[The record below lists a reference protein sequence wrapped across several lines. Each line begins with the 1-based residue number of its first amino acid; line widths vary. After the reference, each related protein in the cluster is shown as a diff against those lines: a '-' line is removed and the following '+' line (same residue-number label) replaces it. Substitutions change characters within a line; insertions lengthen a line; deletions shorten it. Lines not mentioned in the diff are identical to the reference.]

1 MDDFKTLLSVAYSIK
16 QAQTETNKVIKEVQK
31 NAKIQLDLDITDK
44 EAKKVINETRKDY
57 QNWWKTALS
66 QESNLQKQ
74 KDNFNKKNLS
84 AIDLEIKK
92 RKEQSTQFS
101 NQIKS
106 QMLEAQ
112 KLAKAQQSAIS
123 LSQDRDTLKNRIN
136 SYVKNNPA
144 LKEMSSDFIKLRDS
158 VEGLDKVGL
167 SSANKEFRLLQSSA
181 ESLGKTG
188 DTYFSKLGK
197 NVQQFVGFLGSA
209 TVVMTGVNAIRNM
222 ITEVYNLDQAL
233 VDLQMATGYTHEQA
247 KELLST
253 YIDLGKQMG
262 ATATEVAAAAGD
274 YLRQGMT
281 IAETNKLIKDS
292 LVLAKL
298 GNIDTAQATTYLTTA
313 MKGYKVSVEDVIGIV
328 DKLSAVDLESATDA
342 GGLAEGMSEVANNAR
357 IAGVEMDKLLG
368 YLAVIG
374 ETTGESMSSV
384 GVGLNAIFSRMGNIK
399 LARLKDYQNNG
410 EDLSNVETVLSGL
423 GIKLRDSVDQFRNFG
438 DVLDEVATKWGSFS
452 DVSQRALASAFAGTN
467 HMEEFLVL
475 MENYG
480 TALNYS
486 EVAANSAGTAMQKFG
501 AYQESLEAK
510 TKRLSASFQDLANDT
525 IDSGIVKGFLDLSNF
540 LINVTD
546 NIGLLNIA
554 LVSLAG
560 VMGAK
565 TTAGINLFAQGLQG
579 LASRMGATTAL
590 AGTMMSALSIAL
602 PVAAV
607 LVAVAAYNH
616 FNVTLEETRA
626 NLAKQKD
633 AYDSEVSNVQ
643 SLTNELES
651 TRKKLEELNSV
662 GGAVVT
668 KDGEKEKLQAQ
679 TEELQRQLDIAKETQ
694 RIAGLK
700 AENTATEALS
710 KKIESKYI
718 TGKVSNDYAGYD
730 VTFDKVTRDVEL
742 ERAINEYNKLAKS
755 YEAVEKKQQDL
766 ANAQKGNS
774 KEFKNNQKTLDLLN
788 KSMSNARSYA
798 NELATGMQEDSNS
811 LIGATVAGDNLK
823 NVVDRSL
830 NSYSS
835 WTSSI
840 SSANDALGDTSDISS
855 EVVSG
860 IDSTTASVEDANKA
874 IDAFQ
879 TSMSSIKNALSD
891 VSSLSTNDIIDL
903 MQEFKEF
910 DWNSYGV
917 TGVEGVGD
925 LTGALKTLAKQQYD
939 SITSTNGSS
948 VAFSNLYQDA
958 IKVKDGIQGI
968 SSSISSLDNLNSSLS
983 SLDSAYASLISKQSV
998 SLDDITK
1005 LNEVFGN
1012 TAGFNDFINTV
1023 SSAKSVTGDVQN
1035 AFNDLVTTYLYS
1047 SDILNTL
1054 TDDTK
1059 SLVITQLQHIGVSN
1073 AEEVVTSKL
1082 AEQKKILAETG
1093 LDVKDA
1099 TVEEIIEL
1107 INEGNVSDD
1116 TRNSL
1121 SGLAA
1126 QKLNVNNVALST
1138 SGDIANLISLMS
1150 ITNSTT
1156 EALQALQMAKEGK
1169 VPMSIARP
1177 GDMESMISRAQAE
1190 VESYYK
1196 GLGNSQNIKY
1206 TGGSKTSSVKDK
1218 ASSKKTEFSQQIDQ
1232 IARSVELAEKAL
1244 SRLNEAIDDDAPY
1257 KKQITNL
1264 QALIKGQKELLSTY
1278 NKSATAYES
1287 QYNKSISG
1295 LSSKYVKQIQSGGTF
1310 KVQDFKGE
1318 SGEKLYN
1325 QIITAQKYWDEYQN
1339 SLDKSNKTTKEIVE
1353 NTEKLAKIKIDL
1365 KLDKF
1370 EKQKE
1375 KLSGLDDDIQN
1386 ALDLVESGS
1395 NESVLLLQAGYKNA
1409 SDSVANLKKEIT
1421 ALNKAYAGNKSDETY
1436 KTRLADLE
1444 EQLNSAASSMKSYK
1458 DQIIDAMK
1466 QGYEEQTDNLKDA
1479 LDEQLDAIEKAHDAI
1494 IDSLNDQLDA
1504 YKEIIDAKKES
1515 LRTTEDEY
1523 QYQKKIA
1530 EQTNNINKIN
1540 SRIAELSKAA
1550 SSGDRAAAA
1559 EMKKLQDEL
1568 AEAQSYLDDTQHD
1581 RKIELEEEALDKA
1594 YDDYEKLINGQIDLE
1609 NKAYEMQKTMAQKA
1623 YDSKLANLTS
1633 LYTTE
1638 MDYIKQAAELTTS
1651 AFSEAFAGI
1660 NQQLAQYGL
1669 SISSDLSGALFNTN
1683 SSLNTS
1689 LSSVSKTSSSSSYD
1703 PVLKLL
1709 KNGTGTTGN
1718 SNLNKYISSNY
1729 GSYLTFSEMLQLA
1742 KLMGVSGISSLKDVE
1757 ESGTNRNKILDA
1769 LKSSGYK
1776 NGGILGEVNS
1786 TIKGM
1791 GEDALFVG
1799 SKGESVLTEPETKAY
1814 RMTGGYLAEMVNLLK
1829 AHNLNPAN
1837 YSNNTNNSPNI
1848 QIESLL
1854 TVQGNVNKD
1863 VVNDLNASMNSLVE
1877 KVSDDIMKKMRKF

>member
-1 MDDFKTLLSVAYSIK
+1 MDDFKVLL
-16 QAQTETNKVIKEVQK
+16 QAAVDIQKSQNEV
-31 NAKIQLDLDITDK
+31 N
-44 EAKKVINETRKDY
+44 
-57 QNWWKTALS
+57 
-66 QESNLQKQ
+66 
-74 KDNFNKKNLS
+74 
-84 AIDLEIKK
+84 
-92 RKEQSTQFS
+92 
-101 NQIKS
+101 NQIK
-106 QMLEAQ
+106 
-112 KLAKAQQSAIS
+112 KLKTESLKIGVEVDTRSAKKAIS
-123 LSQDRDTLKNRIN
+123 DMSKETERVLSQDKTILSNRIS

-144 LKEMSSDFIKLRDS
+144 LNGDFRNALKNLQTEISNADRIKLS
-158 VEGLDKVGL
+158 GLQ
-167 SSANKEFRLLQSSA
+167 KEFRVLTS
-181 ESLGKTG
+181 EVNKLGLNG

-197 NVQQFVGFLGSA
+197 NVKQFVGFLGSA
-209 TVVMTGVNAIRNM
+209 SVVMTGVNAIRNM
-222 ITEVYNLDQAL
+222 IAEVYNLDQAL

-342 GGLAEGMSEVANNAR
+342 GGLAAGMSEVANNAR

-399 LARLKDYQNNG
+399 LARLEDYQNNG
-410 EDLSNVETVLSGL
+410 ENLSNVETVLSGL

-510 TKRLSASFQDLANDT
+510 TKRLSASFQELANDT
-525 IDSGIVKGFLDLSNF
+525 IDSGIVKGFLDLSNT
-540 LINVTD
+540 LVNVTD
-546 NIGLLNIA
+546 KVGIFNIA
-554 LVSLAG
+554 LLAMAG
-560 VMGAK
+560 VAGSKGIFMIPKLATFIGGLIQPMLGASAA
-565 TTAGINLFAQGLQG
+565 AG
-579 LASRMGATTAL
+579 TL
-590 AGTMMSALSIAL
+590 AGTLGAAFSVVL
-602 PVAAV
+602 PVAAIMGA
-607 LVAVAAYNH
+607 VAVYNEL
-616 FNVTLEETRA
+616 NVTLEETQA
-626 NLAKQKD
+626 KLAKQKEV
-633 AYDSEVSNVQ
+633 YDSETANIEN
-643 SLTNELES
+643 LKTELS
-651 TRKKLEELNSV
+651 ATKKKLDELNNV

-668 KDGEKEKLQAQ
+668 KDGEQEKLKAQ
-679 TEELQRQLDIAKETQ
+679 TDELQRQLDIAKETQ
-694 RIAGLK
+694 RIAGLE
-700 AENTATEALS
+700 AENTATETLG
-710 KKIESKYI
+710 KKINSKYNVQEI
-718 TGKVSNDYAGYD
+718 HSDFSGYS
-730 VTFDKVTRDVEL
+730 VKYEKVTRDVEL
-742 ERAINEYNKLAKS
+742 QRVIAD
-755 YEAVEKKQQDL
+755 YENLSKVYEELEKKQQIL
-766 ANAQKGNS
+766 ANSNKGNT
-774 KEFKNNQKTLDLLN
+774 KEFKNNQKELKSLN
-788 KSMSNARSYA
+788 DKMEEARSYA
-798 NELATGMQEDSNS
+798 NDLALNMQEESKS
-811 LIGATVAGDNLK
+811 LIGATSAGNDMK
-823 NVVDRSL
+823 SVVEGSL
-830 NSYSS
+830 NSYGN
-835 WTSSI
+835 WISSI
-840 SSANDALGDTSDISS
+840 NGANDALGDTSDVSS
-855 EVVSG
+855 EAVSS
-860 IDSTTASVEDANKA
+860 IEATTTSVEDANKA

-879 TSMSSIKNALSD
+879 TSMSSIKDALSD

-903 MQEFKEF
+903 MQSFKEF

-917 TGVEGVGD
+917 TGVKGVGD
-925 LTGALKTLAKQQYD
+925 LTAALKDLAKQQYD
-939 SITSTNGSS
+939 SITATNGSS

-958 IKVKDGIQGI
+958 IKVKEGIQGI
-968 SSSISSLDNLNSSLS
+968 SSSISSLDTLNNSLT

-998 SLDDITK
+998 SIDDITK

-1012 TAGFNDFINTV
+1012 TAGFDDFINTV
-1023 SSAKSVTGDVQN
+1023 SSATSVTGDVQN
-1035 AFNDLVTTYLYS
+1035 AFNNLVTTYLYS

-1054 TDDTK
+1054 TEDTK

-1073 AEEVVTSKL
+1073 AEEIVTEKL
-1082 AEQKKILAETG
+1082 AEQKRILAETG
-1093 LDVKDA
+1093 LDVKNA
-1099 TVEEIIEL
+1099 TAEEIIEL
-1107 INEGNVSDD
+1107 INEGNVSED
-1116 TRNSL
+1116 TRVSL
-1121 SGLAA
+1121 INLAT
-1126 QKLNVNNVALST
+1126 QKLNVNNVSLST

-1169 VPMSIARP
+1169 IPLSVARP
-1177 GDMESMISRAQAE
+1177 GDMETMIQRAQAE

-1196 GLGNSQNIKY
+1196 TLGNSQNVKY
-1206 TGGSKTSSVKDK
+1206 TGGTKTKSTQDKDK
-1218 ASSKKTEFSQQIDQ
+1218 GKKETKFSQQINWIEKSID
-1232 IARSVELAEKAL
+1232 AAEKAVSNFEKTL
-1244 SRLNEAIDDDAPY
+1244 SDTGTYKSQIDALASLIALQKDLQSSYSNSSKAY
-1257 KKQITNL
+1257 KGYYDSALKGIPKDQRKKYQKMIESGQTFTIEDFSGLPDGVREKTYNAVTKAQGYWESYNSVL
-1264 QALIKGQKELLSTY
+1264 EKSNDLIK
-1278 NKSATAYES
+1278 
-1287 QYNKSISG
+1287 
-1295 LSSKYVKQIQSGGTF
+1295 
-1310 KVQDFKGE
+1310 
-1318 SGEKLYN
+1318 
-1325 QIITAQKYWDEYQN
+1325 
-1339 SLDKSNKTTKEIVE
+1339 EIAS
-1353 NTEKLAKIKIDL
+1353 NTEKNFELGVDKQLA
-1365 KLDKF
+1365 KF
-1370 EKQKE
+1370 EKQK
-1375 KLSGLDDDIQN
+1375 KSYSNLSEEIEN
-1386 ALDLVESGS
+1386 ARDLVDSGS
-1395 NESVLLLQAGYKNA
+1395 NEDILLLQAGYKNA
-1409 SDSVANLKKEIT
+1409 SDSVSNLKKEIT
-1421 ALNKAYAGNKSDETY
+1421 ALNKAYSGNKSDENY

-1466 QGYEEQTDNLKDA
+1466 QSYEEQTDKLKDA

-1494 IDSLNDQLDA
+1494 IDSLKDQLDA

-1530 EQTNNINKIN
+1530 EQTKNINKIN
-1540 SRIAELSKAA
+1540 ARIAELSKAA
-1550 SSGDRAAAA
+1550 NSGDRAAAA

-1568 AEAQSYLDDTQHD
+1568 AEAQSDLDNTQHD

-1594 YDDYEKLINGQIDLE
+1594 YDEYEKLINGQIDLE
-1609 NKAYEMQKTMAQKA
+1609 NKAYEVQKTMAQKA

-1689 LSSVSKTSSSSSYD
+1689 LSSVSKTPSSSSYD

-1718 SNLNKYISSNY
+1718 SNLNKYVGSNY

-1769 LKSSGYK
+1769 LKASGYK
-1776 NGGILGEVNS
+1776 NGGILGDLNS

-1814 RMTGGYLAEMVNLLK
+1814 QMTGGYLAEMVSLLK
-1829 AHNLNPAN
+1829 PNNLKASN
-1837 YSNNTNNSPNI
+1837 YSNSSNNSPTI
-1848 QIESLL
+1848 QIENLL

-1863 VVNDLNASMNSLVE
+1863 VVNDLNSSMNTLVE
-1877 KVSDDIMKKMRKF
+1877 RVSDDVMKKMRKF